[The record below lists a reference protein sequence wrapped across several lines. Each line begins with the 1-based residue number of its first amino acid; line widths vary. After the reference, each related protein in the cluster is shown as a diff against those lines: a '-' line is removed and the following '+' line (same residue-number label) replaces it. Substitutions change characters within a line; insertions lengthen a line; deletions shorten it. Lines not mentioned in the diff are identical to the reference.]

1 MDGWMDGWMD
11 GQIDIHPYISKPTYH
26 FRIMVHSKEKSLLM
40 SWFPWTSTKIQKCGL
55 EEKASCH
62 SLKHRFTI
70 VYIFFFQEKY
80 VDRPVVPI
88 MTRKSPEEARAGGP
102 REIGQRAG
110 CCPFVLPPSHP
121 ASPPAALL
129 EASTRPAKPLQGP
142 SPWEETLRR
151 SRQMQHK

>member
-1 MDGWMDGWMD
+1 MDFYQDSEVWAGRE
-11 GQIDIHPYISKPTYH
+11 STL
-26 FRIMVHSKEKSLLM
+26 SLSQAQFHDCL
-40 SWFPWTSTKIQKCGL
+40 
-55 EEKASCH
+55 H
-62 SLKHRFTI
+62 
-70 VYIFFFQEKY
+70 FFFQEKY

-129 EASTRPAKPLQGP
+129 EASTGPAKPLQGP
-142 SPWEETLRR
+142 SP
-151 SRQMQHK
+151 